1 MTRAA
6 NDNDGATIWTSRV
19 GPRDE
24 SAPSAKMIGMEVQ
37 APLTDERL
45 ALALE
50 TLEDGLSVLVL
61 GASQEEASDTAWTLI
76 KAMAPQEASR

>member
-1 MTRAA
+1 MTSAA
-6 NDNDGATIWTSRV
+6 NDNDRAVLYGSTVR
-19 GPRDE
+19 PRDE
-24 SAPSAKMIGMEVQ
+24 SGPSATCIGMEVQ

-61 GASQEEASDTAWTLI
+61 GTSQQEASDTAWEII
-76 KAMAPQEASR
+76 KAMAPAVAR